1 MASLE
6 DEGQEQWY
14 PLAEQP
20 EQQQPEEDNSP
31 EIRETPETLHVPEMS
46 EEVFEGA
53 VKAETQDAAPD
64 AASDV
69 ELLQMQLPP
78 EAQGE
83 ANGGPLGCCLGVV
96 AGIFLTALI
105 ITAVS
110 VVLRNGGYLNFGTL
124 PILLIGAIVCGY
136 FGWKIGKKVY
146 REYETPV
153 VKDRR
158 RSAKPRARRV

>member
-1 MASLE
+1 MASS
-6 DEGQEQWY
+6 EGEERY
-14 PLAEQP
+14 PLAEQS
-20 EQQQPEEDNSP
+20 EQLEEANSLEKP
-31 EIRETPETLHVPEMS
+31 ETPEILQVPEMPEMPEEAAS
-46 EEVFEGA
+46 EEA
-53 VKAETQDAAPD
+53 VEAETQDAMA
-64 AASDV
+64 DV
-69 ELLQMQLPP
+69 DLLQMELPP
-78 EAQGE
+78 EARGE

-110 VVLRNGGYLNFGTL
+110 VVLRNGGYLSFGTL

-146 REYETPV
+146 REYEIPV

-158 RSAKPRARRV
+158 RRAKPRARRV